1 MASVSYSGQPGSGR
15 SGSKGSQGQGGFSVH
30 PAGNAIG
37 ASVAAG
43 SVADETPQPSWRPR
57 LLRAGGLLLA
67 AAGLFI
73 LYFRQSRV
81 ASFNSDGA
89 AQVLQAQD
97 MLHGNLLLRG
107 WWTGDVSFYTTELPE
122 YMLVDLVRGLRPDVV
137 HICGALTYTLTVL
150 LAALLA
156 RGRAKGLAGVV
167 RALLAAGIM
176 LAPSVAGTPVLLE
189 NPDHFGTAVPVLLIL
204 LVLDRAQERWYVPV
218 VVCGLLAWA
227 QVADELAIVAV
238 AVPVGAVAVV
248 RLVVLAIRLRPVRE
262 FWYDTALGL
271 AAAVSIL
278 LAAGTEKAIRALGG
292 FDLLPLPR
300 QLLATRSQLLG
311 HIRALGEALLLLF
324 GANGQGNHGL
334 AFLAQFHLIG
344 LALAGLALLAAIVWY
359 LTRVDRV
366 TQVVAAAAVATMAA
380 AIFTVELS
388 SAGQAHEV
396 AVLLPF
402 GAVLAGRV
410 LPGLLPDRV
419 RAARRALL
427 PAGGAWLAVSLAAL
441 CCAATGAPVAAENM
455 PLAGWLTSHGYTEG
469 LAAYWQASSTTVDSG
484 GKVLVAPVTD
494 QGTAVYAWEADAAWY
509 DPGTRRAD
517 FVVAMENPDGPLGG
531 IAVSA
536 GQEFFGRPAH
546 TYRVDGYV
554 IMVYRYNLLT
564 RLADGSGHL

>member
-1 MASVSYSGQPGSGR
+1 M
-15 SGSKGSQGQGGFSVH
+15 H

-37 ASVAAG
+37 ASAAAG
-43 SVADETPQPSWRPR
+43 SVADETPPPSWRSR

-97 MLHGNLLLRG
+97 MLHGNVLLRG
-107 WWTGDVSFYTTELPE
+107 WWTGDVSFYPTELPE

-150 LAALLA
+150 LAALVA

-176 LAPSVAGTPVLLE
+176 LAPSIAGTPVLLE

-204 LVLDRAQERWYVPV
+204 LVLDRGQERWYVPV

-227 QVADELAIVAV
+227 QVADELTVVAV
-238 AVPVGAVAVV
+238 VVPVGAVAVV

-278 LAAGTEKAIRALGG
+278 LAAGTEKAIRALDG

-300 QLLATRSQLLG
+300 QLLVPRSQLPG
-311 HIRALGEALLLLF
+311 HLRALGESLLLLF

-334 AFLAQFHLIG
+334 AAFLEQFHLIG
-344 LALAGLALLAAIVWY
+344 LALAGLALLAALIWF

-380 AIFTVELS
+380 AIFTIELS
-388 SAGQAHEV
+388 SVGQAHEV

-419 RAARRALL
+419 GAARRALL
-427 PAGGAWLAVSLAAL
+427 PAGGAWLAVGLAAL
-441 CCAATGAPVAAENM
+441 CYAAAGAPVAAENM
-455 PLAGWLTSHGYTEG
+455 PLAGWLTTHGYTEG

-509 DPGTRRAD
+509 DPGTRRAN

-536 GQEFFGRPAH
+536 GQECFGRPAN

-564 RLADGSGHL
+564 RLADASEHL

>member
-1 MASVSYSGQPGSGR
+1 
-15 SGSKGSQGQGGFSVH
+15 VH
-30 PAGNAIG
+30 PAGNEIG
-37 ASVAAG
+37 ASAAAG
-43 SVADETPQPSWRPR
+43 SVADETPQPSWRSR
-57 LLRAGGLLLA
+57 LLRAAGLVLA

-97 MLHGNLLLRG
+97 MLHGNLVLRG
-107 WWTGDVSFYTTELPE
+107 WWTGDVSFYPTELPE

-176 LAPSVAGTPVLLE
+176 LAPSTAGTPVLLE

-227 QVADELAIVAV
+227 QVADELAVVAV
-238 AVPVGAVAVV
+238 VVPVGAVAVV
-248 RLVVLAIRLRPVRE
+248 RLVVLAIRLRPLRE

-271 AAAVSIL
+271 AATVSIL

-300 QLLATRSQLLG
+300 QLLAARSQLSG
-311 HIRALGEALLLLF
+311 HIRALGETLLLLF

-359 LTRVDRV
+359 VTRVDRV
-366 TQVVAAAAVATMAA
+366 TQVVVAAAVATMAA
-380 AIFTVELS
+380 AILTIELS
-388 SAGQAHEV
+388 SVGQAHEV

-402 GAVLAGRV
+402 GAVMAGRV

-427 PAGGAWLAVSLAAL
+427 PAGGAWLAVGLATL
-441 CCAATGAPVAAENM
+441 CYAATGAPVAAENM
-455 PLAGWLTSHGYTEG
+455 PLAGWLTAHGYTEG

-509 DPGTRRAD
+509 DPGTRRAT

-536 GQEFFGRPAH
+536 GQESFGRPAH

-564 RLADGSGHL
+564 RLADGSEHL

>member
-1 MASVSYSGQPGSGR
+1 
-15 SGSKGSQGQGGFSVH
+15 VH
-30 PAGNAIG
+30 PAGNEIG
-37 ASVAAG
+37 ASAAAG
-43 SVADETPQPSWRPR
+43 SVADETPQPSWRSR
-57 LLRAGGLLLA
+57 LLRAAGLVLA

-97 MLHGNLLLRG
+97 MLHGNLVLRG
-107 WWTGDVSFYTTELPE
+107 WWTGDVSFYPTELPE

-176 LAPSVAGTPVLLE
+176 LAPSTAGTPVLLE

-227 QVADELAIVAV
+227 QVADELAVVAV
-238 AVPVGAVAVV
+238 VVPVGAVAVV
-248 RLVVLAIRLRPVRE
+248 RLVVLAIRLRPLRE

-271 AAAVSIL
+271 AATVSIL

-300 QLLATRSQLLG
+300 QLLAARSQLSG
-311 HIRALGEALLLLF
+311 HIRALGETLLLLF

-359 LTRVDRV
+359 VTRVDRV
-366 TQVVAAAAVATMAA
+366 TQVVVAAAVATMAA
-380 AIFTVELS
+380 AILTIELS
-388 SAGQAHEV
+388 SVGQAHEV

-402 GAVLAGRV
+402 GAVMAGRV

-427 PAGGAWLAVSLAAL
+427 PAGGAWLAVGLAAL
-441 CCAATGAPVAAENM
+441 CYAATGAPVAAENM
-455 PLAGWLTSHGYTEG
+455 PLAGWLTAHGYTEG

-509 DPGTRRAD
+509 DPGTRRAT

-536 GQEFFGRPAH
+536 GQESFGRPAH

-564 RLADGSGHL
+564 RLADGSEHL

>member
-1 MASVSYSGQPGSGR
+1 L
-15 SGSKGSQGQGGFSVH
+15 VH
-30 PAGNAIG
+30 PAGNAID
-37 ASVAAG
+37 ASAAAA
-43 SVADETPQPSWRPR
+43 ADEVPRPSRRSR

-156 RGRAKGLAGVV
+156 RGPARGLAGVA
-167 RALLAAGIM
+167 RALLAVGVM

-189 NPDHFGTAVPVLLIL
+189 NPDHFGTAVPILVIL
-204 LVLDRAQERWYVPV
+204 LVLDRARERWYVPV

-227 QVADELAIVAV
+227 QVADELAVVAV
-238 AVPVGAVAVV
+238 AVPVAAVAVV
-248 RLVVLAIRLRPVRE
+248 RLVAAAIRLRPLRE
-262 FWYDTALGL
+262 FWYDTALGM
-271 AAAVSIL
+271 AAVVSIL

-300 QLLATRSQLLG
+300 QLLATRSQLPG
-311 HIRALGEALLLLF
+311 HVRVLGEVLLLLF
-324 GANGQGNHGL
+324 GANGQGGQSL
-334 AFLAQFHLIG
+334 APLAQFHLIG
-344 LALAGLALLAAIVWY
+344 LALAGLGLLAAIVWY
-359 LTRVDRV
+359 VTRVDRV
-366 TQVVAAAAVATMAA
+366 TQVVVAAAVATMAA
-380 AIFTVELS
+380 AILTIELS
-388 SAGQAHEV
+388 SVGQAHEV

-419 RAARRALL
+419 RAVRRALL
-427 PAGGAWLAVSLAAL
+427 PAGGAWLAAGLAAL
-441 CCAATGAPVAAENM
+441 CYAAAGAPVAAENM
-455 PLAGWLTSHGYTEG
+455 PLAGWLTAHGYTEG

-484 GKVLVAPVTD
+484 GKTLVAPVTD

-509 DPGTRRAD
+509 DPGARRAN

-564 RLADGSGHL
+564 RLADGS

>member
-1 MASVSYSGQPGSGR
+1 
-15 SGSKGSQGQGGFSVH
+15 VH

-37 ASVAAG
+37 ASAAAG
-43 SVADETPQPSWRPR
+43 SVAAEAPQPSWRSR

-67 AAGLFI
+67 AAGLLV

-97 MLHGNLLLRG
+97 MLHGNLLLHG
-107 WWTGDVSFYTTELPE
+107 WWTGDVSFYPTELPE
-122 YMLVDLVRGLRPDVV
+122 YMLGDLVRGLRPDVV
-137 HICGALTYTLTVL
+137 HICGAVTYTLTVL

-167 RALLAAGIM
+167 RALVAAGVM
-176 LAPSVAGTPVLLE
+176 LAPSVAGTPALLE

-204 LVLDRAQERWYVPV
+204 LVLDQARERWYVPV

-227 QVADELAIVAV
+227 QVADELAVVAV
-238 AVPVGAVAVV
+238 VVPVGVVAVI
-248 RLVVLAIRLRPVRE
+248 RLVVLAIGLRPVRE

-271 AAAVSIL
+271 AAAVSVL
-278 LAAGTEKAIRALGG
+278 LAAGTAKAIRALGG

-300 QLLATRSQLLG
+300 QLLAARSQLPG
-311 HIRALGEALLLLF
+311 HLRALGQTLLLLF
-324 GANGQGNHGL
+324 GASGQGNHGL
-334 AFLAQFHLIG
+334 AAFLAQFHLIG
-344 LALAGLALLAAIVWY
+344 LALAGLALLAALIWY

-380 AIFTVELS
+380 AVFTIELS

-427 PAGGAWLAVSLAAL
+427 PAGGAWLAAGLAAL
-441 CCAATGAPVAAENM
+441 CYAAAGAPAAAENM
-455 PLAGWLTSHGYTEG
+455 PLAGWLTAHGYTEG

-509 DPGTRRAD
+509 DPGTRRAN
-517 FVVAMENPDGPLGG
+517 FVVAMANPDGPLGG

-546 TYRVDGYV
+546 TYRVEGYV

-564 RLADGSGHL
+564 RLADGSEHL

>member
-1 MASVSYSGQPGSGR
+1 
-15 SGSKGSQGQGGFSVH
+15 VH
-30 PAGNAIG
+30 PAGNEIG
-37 ASVAAG
+37 ASAAAG
-43 SVADETPQPSWRPR
+43 SVADETPQPSWRSR
-57 LLRAGGLLLA
+57 LLRAAGLVLA

-97 MLHGNLLLRG
+97 MLHGNLVLRG
-107 WWTGDVSFYTTELPE
+107 WWTGDVSFYPTELPE

-176 LAPSVAGTPVLLE
+176 LAPSTAGTPVLLE

-227 QVADELAIVAV
+227 QVADELAVVAV
-238 AVPVGAVAVV
+238 VVPVGAVAVV
-248 RLVVLAIRLRPVRE
+248 RLVVLAIRLRPLRE

-271 AAAVSIL
+271 AATVSIL

-300 QLLATRSQLLG
+300 QLLAARSQLPG
-311 HIRALGEALLLLF
+311 HIRALGETLLLLF

-359 LTRVDRV
+359 VTRVDRV
-366 TQVVAAAAVATMAA
+366 TQVVVAGAAAMMAA
-380 AIFTVELS
+380 AIFTIELAS
-388 SAGQAHEV
+388 VGQAHEV

-427 PAGGAWLAVSLAAL
+427 PAGGAWLAVGLAAL
-441 CCAATGAPVAAENM
+441 CYAATGAPVAAENM
-455 PLAGWLTSHGYTEG
+455 PLAGWLTAHGYTEG

-509 DPGTRRAD
+509 DPGTRRAT

-536 GQEFFGRPAH
+536 GQESFGRPAH

-564 RLADGSGHL
+564 RLADGSEHL

>member
-1 MASVSYSGQPGSGR
+1 M
-15 SGSKGSQGQGGFSVH
+15 H
-30 PAGNAIG
+30 PAGNEIG
-37 ASVAAG
+37 ASAAAG
-43 SVADETPQPSWRPR
+43 SVADETPQPSWRSR
-57 LLRAGGLLLA
+57 LLRAAGLVLA

-97 MLHGNLLLRG
+97 MLHGNLVLRG
-107 WWTGDVSFYTTELPE
+107 WWTGDVSFYPTELPE

-176 LAPSVAGTPVLLE
+176 LAPSTAGTPVLLE

-227 QVADELAIVAV
+227 QVADELAVVAV
-238 AVPVGAVAVV
+238 VVPVGAVAVV
-248 RLVVLAIRLRPVRE
+248 RLVVLAIRLRPLRE

-271 AAAVSIL
+271 AATVSIL

-300 QLLATRSQLLG
+300 QLLAARSQLSG
-311 HIRALGEALLLLF
+311 HIRALGETLLLLF

-359 LTRVDRV
+359 VTRVDRV
-366 TQVVAAAAVATMAA
+366 TQVVVAAAVATMAA
-380 AIFTVELS
+380 AILTIELS
-388 SAGQAHEV
+388 SVGQAHEV

-402 GAVLAGRV
+402 GAVLVGRV
-410 LPGLLPDRV
+410 LPGLLPDRA
-419 RAARRALL
+419 RAARLALL
-427 PAGGAWLAVSLAAL
+427 PAGGAWLAVCLAAL
-441 CCAATGAPVAAENM
+441 CYAATGAPVAAENM
-455 PLAGWLTSHGYTEG
+455 PLAGWLTAHGYT
-469 LAAYWQASSTTVDSG
+469 
-484 GKVLVAPVTD
+484 
-494 QGTAVYAWEADAAWY
+494 
-509 DPGTRRAD
+509 
-517 FVVAMENPDGPLGG
+517 
-531 IAVSA
+531 
-536 GQEFFGRPAH
+536 
-546 TYRVDGYV
+546 
-554 IMVYRYNLLT
+554 
-564 RLADGSGHL
+564 

>member
-1 MASVSYSGQPGSGR
+1 LREQ
-15 SGSKGSQGQGGFSVH
+15 GSQGQGGFSVH
-30 PAGNAIG
+30 PAGNTID
-37 ASVAAG
+37 ASAAAG
-43 SVADETPQPSWRPR
+43 SVAHDTPQPSWRSG

-73 LYFRQSRV
+73 LYFRQSRI

-167 RALLAAGIM
+167 RALLAVGIM

-189 NPDHFGTAVPVLLIL
+189 NPDHFGTAVPILLIL

-218 VVCGLLAWA
+218 VMCGLLAWA
-227 QVADELAIVAV
+227 QVADDLAVVAV
-238 AVPVGAVAVV
+238 AVPVAAVSMV
-248 RLVVLAIRLRPVRE
+248 RLVVLAIRLRPLRE
-262 FWYDTALGL
+262 FWYDTALGI
-271 AAAVSIL
+271 AVTVSIL
-278 LAAGTEKAIRALGG
+278 LAAGTQKAIRAVGG

-300 QLLATRSQLLG
+300 QLLATRSQLPG
-311 HIRALGEALLLLF
+311 HIRALGETLLLLF
-324 GANGQGNHGL
+324 GASGRGNHGL

-344 LALAGLALLAAIVWY
+344 LALAGLALLAAIIWY
-359 LTRVDRV
+359 VTRVDRV

-380 AIFTVELS
+380 AIFTIELS
-388 SAGQAHEV
+388 SVGQAHEV

-419 RAARRALL
+419 RARRVLL
-427 PAGGAWLAVSLAAL
+427 PVGGAWLALSLAAL

-455 PLAGWLTSHGYTEG
+455 PLAGWLTAHGYTEG

-509 DPGTRRAD
+509 DPGTRRAN

-536 GQEFFGRPAH
+536 GQELFGRPAH
-546 TYRVDGYV
+546 AYRVDGYV

-564 RLADGSGHL
+564 RLADGSEHL

>member
-1 MASVSYSGQPGSGR
+1 
-15 SGSKGSQGQGGFSVH
+15 
-30 PAGNAIG
+30 
-37 ASVAAG
+37 
-43 SVADETPQPSWRPR
+43 
-57 LLRAGGLLLA
+57 LLLA

-89 AQVLQAQD
+89 SLVLQAQD
-97 MLHGNLLLRG
+97 MLHGNLLLHG
-107 WWTGDVSFYTTELPE
+107 WWTADVSFYTTELPE
-122 YMLVDLVRGLRPDVV
+122 YVLVELVRGPRPDVV
-137 HICGALTYTLTVL
+137 HICGALTYTLAVL

-156 RGRAKGLAGVV
+156 RGRATGLAGVAG
-167 RALLAAGIM
+167 ALVAVGIM
-176 LAPSVAGTPVLLE
+176 LAPSIAGGTPVFLE
-189 NPDHFGTAVPVLLIL
+189 NPDHFGTAVPILVIL
-204 LVLDRAQERWYVPV
+204 LVLERARERWYVPV

-227 QVADELAIVAV
+227 QVGDELAVVAV

-248 RLVVLAIRLRPVRE
+248 RLAVLAIRLRPLRE
-262 FWYDTALGL
+262 FWYDTALGM
-271 AAAVSIL
+271 AAAVSVL
-278 LAAGTEKAIRALGG
+278 LAAGAQKAIRALGG

-300 QLLATRSQLLG
+300 QLVVTRSQLQG
-311 HIRALGEALLLLF
+311 HIRALGETLLLLF

-334 AFLAQFHLIG
+334 AFLAPFHLVG
-344 LALAGLALLAAIVWY
+344 LGLAGLALLAAIIWY
-359 LTRVDRV
+359 VTRVDRV
-366 TQVVAAAAVATMAA
+366 TQVLAAAAVATMAA
-380 AIFTVELS
+380 AILTVEVS

-410 LPGLLPDRV
+410 LPGLLPDRA

-427 PAGGAWLAVSLAAL
+427 PAGGAWLAAGLAAL
-441 CCAATGAPVAAENM
+441 CYAAAGAPVAAENM
-455 PLAGWLTSHGYTEG
+455 PLAGWLTAHGYTEG

-484 GKVLVAPVTD
+484 GKTLVAPVTD

-509 DPGTRRAD
+509 DPGTRRAN
-517 FVVAMENPDGPLGG
+517 FVVAMENPAGPAGG

-554 IMVYRYNLLT
+554 IMVYRYNLLI
-564 RLADGSGHL
+564 RLADGSKHR

>member
-1 MASVSYSGQPGSGR
+1 M
-15 SGSKGSQGQGGFSVH
+15 H
-30 PAGNAIG
+30 PAGNAID
-37 ASVAAG
+37 ASAAAW
-43 SVADETPQPSWRPR
+43 SVADETPQPSWRSR
-57 LLRAGGLLLA
+57 LLGAGGLLLA

-97 MLHGNLLLRG
+97 MLHGNLLLHG
-107 WWTGDVSFYTTELPE
+107 WWTGDVSFYPTELPE

-156 RGRAKGLAGVV
+156 RGRARGLAGVV
-167 RALLAAGIM
+167 RALLAVGIM
-176 LAPSVAGTPVLLE
+176 LAPSIAGTPVLLE

-218 VVCGLLAWA
+218 VVCALLAWA
-227 QVADELAIVAV
+227 QVADELAVVAV
-238 AVPVGAVAVV
+238 VVPVAAVAVV
-248 RLVVLAIRLRPVRE
+248 RLVVLVIRLRPLRE

-271 AAAVSIL
+271 AATVSIL
-278 LAAGTEKAIRALGG
+278 LAAGAEKAIRALGG
-292 FDLLPLPR
+292 FDLLPLPQ
-300 QLLATRSQLLG
+300 QLLVTRSQLPA
-311 HIRALGEALLLLF
+311 HIRALGETLLLLF

-359 LTRVDRV
+359 VTRMDRV
-366 TQVVAAAAVATMAA
+366 TQVVVAAAVATMAA
-380 AIFTVELS
+380 AILTIELS
-388 SAGQAHEV
+388 SVGQAHEV

-427 PAGGAWLAVSLAAL
+427 SAGGAWLAVGLAAL
-441 CCAATGAPVAAENM
+441 CYAAAGAPVAAENM
-455 PLAGWLTSHGYTEG
+455 PLAGWLTAHGYTEG
-469 LAAYWQASSTTVDSG
+469 LAAYWEASSTTVDSG
-484 GKVLVAPVTD
+484 GKVLVAPVTN

-509 DPGTRRAD
+509 DPGTRRAN
-517 FVVAMENPDGPLGG
+517 FVVTMENPDGPLGG

-564 RLADGSGHL
+564 RLADDGEHL

>member
-1 MASVSYSGQPGSGR
+1 V
-15 SGSKGSQGQGGFSVH
+15 
-30 PAGNAIG
+30 
-37 ASVAAG
+37 
-43 SVADETPQPSWRPR
+43 
-57 LLRAGGLLLA
+57 GGLVLA

-167 RALLAAGIM
+167 RALLAVGIM
-176 LAPSVAGTPVLLE
+176 LAPSIASTPVLLE
-189 NPDHFGTAVPVLLIL
+189 NPDHFGTAVPILLIL

-227 QVADELAIVAV
+227 QVADELAVVAV
-238 AVPVGAVAVV
+238 VVPVGAVAVV
-248 RLVVLAIRLRPVRE
+248 RLVVLAIRLRPLRE
-262 FWYDTALGL
+262 FWYDTALGM
-271 AAAVSIL
+271 AATVSIL
-278 LAAGTEKAIRALGG
+278 LAGGTEKAIRALGG
-292 FDLLPLPR
+292 FDLLPLPQ
-300 QLLATRSQLLG
+300 QLLVTTSQLPG
-311 HIRALGEALLLLF
+311 HIRALGETLLLLF

-359 LTRVDRV
+359 VTRVDRV
-366 TQVVAAAAVATMAA
+366 TQVVVAAAVATMAA
-380 AIFTVELS
+380 AILTIELAS
-388 SAGQAHEV
+388 VGQAHEV

-427 PAGGAWLAVSLAAL
+427 PAGGAWLAVGLAAL
-441 CCAATGAPVAAENM
+441 CHAATGAPVAAENM

-484 GKVLVAPVTD
+484 GKTLVAPVTD

-509 DPGTRRAD
+509 GPGTRWAN
-517 FVVAMENPDGPLGG
+517 FVVATENPDGPLGG

>member
-1 MASVSYSGQPGSGR
+1 
-15 SGSKGSQGQGGFSVH
+15 VH
-30 PAGNAIG
+30 PVGNAIS
-37 ASVAAG
+37 ASAVAG
-43 SVADETPQPSWRPR
+43 SVADQTPHPSSRSRSR
-57 LLRAGGLLLA
+57 LLGAGGLLLA

-73 LYFRQSRV
+73 LYFRQSRG

-97 MLHGNLLLRG
+97 MLHGNVLLGG
-107 WWTGDVSFYTTELPE
+107 WWTGDVSFYPTELPE

-156 RGRAKGLAGVV
+156 RGRAKGPAGVV
-167 RALLAAGIM
+167 RALVAVGIM
-176 LAPSVAGTPVLLE
+176 LAPSIAATPVLLE
-189 NPDHFGTAVPVLLIL
+189 NPDHFGTAVPILLIL

-227 QVADELAIVAV
+227 QVADELAVVAV
-238 AVPVGAVAVV
+238 AVPVVAVAMV
-248 RLVVLAIRLRPVRE
+248 RLVVLAIRLRPLRE
-262 FWYDTALGL
+262 FWYDTALGM
-271 AAAVSIL
+271 AATVSIL
-278 LAAGTEKAIRALGG
+278 LAAGTQKAIRALGG

-300 QLLATRSQLLG
+300 QLLVPRSQLPG
-311 HIRALGEALLLLF
+311 HVRALGQTLLLLF
-324 GANGQGNHGL
+324 GANGQQNQGPP
-334 AFLAQFHLIG
+334 FLAPFHLIG

-359 LTRVDRV
+359 VTRVDRV

-380 AIFTVELS
+380 AIFTIELA

-427 PAGGAWLAVSLAAL
+427 PAGGAWLAVGLAAL
-441 CCAATGAPVAAENM
+441 CYAATGAPVAAENM
-455 PLAGWLTSHGYTEG
+455 PLAGWLTAHGYTEG

-509 DPGTRRAD
+509 DPGTRLAN

-564 RLADGSGHL
+564 RLGRRQ

>member
-1 MASVSYSGQPGSGR
+1 M
-15 SGSKGSQGQGGFSVH
+15 H
-30 PAGNAIG
+30 PAGNEIG
-37 ASVAAG
+37 ASAAAG
-43 SVADETPQPSWRPR
+43 SVADETPQPSWRSR
-57 LLRAGGLLLA
+57 LLRAAGLVLA

-97 MLHGNLLLRG
+97 MLHGNLVLRG
-107 WWTGDVSFYTTELPE
+107 WWTGDVSFYPTELPE

-176 LAPSVAGTPVLLE
+176 LAPSTAGTPVLLE

-227 QVADELAIVAV
+227 QVADELAVVAV
-238 AVPVGAVAVV
+238 AVPVVAVAMV
-248 RLVVLAIRLRPVRE
+248 RLVVLAIRLRPLRE

-271 AAAVSIL
+271 AATVSIL

-300 QLLATRSQLLG
+300 QLLVPRSQLPG
-311 HIRALGEALLLLF
+311 HIRALGETLLLLF

-359 LTRVDRV
+359 VTRVDRV
-366 TQVVAAAAVATMAA
+366 TQVVVAAAVATMAA
-380 AIFTVELS
+380 AILTIELS
-388 SAGQAHEV
+388 SVGQAHEV

-402 GAVLAGRV
+402 GAVMAGRV

-427 PAGGAWLAVSLAAL
+427 PAGGAWLAVGLAAL
-441 CCAATGAPVAAENM
+441 CYAATGAPVAAENM
-455 PLAGWLTSHGYTEG
+455 PLAGWLTAHGYTEG

-509 DPGTRRAD
+509 DPGTRRAT

-536 GQEFFGRPAH
+536 GQESFGRPAH

-564 RLADGSGHL
+564 RLADGSEHL